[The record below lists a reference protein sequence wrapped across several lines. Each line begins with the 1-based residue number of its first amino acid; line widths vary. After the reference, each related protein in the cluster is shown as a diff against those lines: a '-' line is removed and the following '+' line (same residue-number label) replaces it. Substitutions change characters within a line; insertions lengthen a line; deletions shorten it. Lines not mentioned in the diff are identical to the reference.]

1 MTGGDAYLLSP
12 GQQMHFVLSIPEL
25 VRGKLTITLEQ
36 RGGQAMLLLRHGA
49 VPRVSDW
56 EQRRFALLRVEADAW
71 DHESFYACSP
81 QSQLRCAQ
89 PAPGL
94 WVIGVLNYSET
105 DPANVALRV
114 QLNGVLSGPRWLD
127 AASERALT
135 RHMRVEQT
143 NL

>member
-56 EQRRFALLRVEADAW
+56 EQRRFALLRVEADGLLKV
-71 DHESFYACSP
+71 
-81 QSQLRCAQ
+81 QSALSLMASYQ
-89 PAPGL
+89 GL
-94 WVIGVLNYSET
+94 PL
-105 DPANVALRV
+105 ALRV
-114 QLNGVLSGPRWLD
+114 LQLSPTLLGL
-127 AASERALT
+127 AADSRSFDFSSPPPPTPLAKAAE
-135 RHMRVEQT
+135 
-143 NL
+143 